1 MRKKLKRYK
10 FIVLPVLVM
19 TGVSITG
26 WTLTFN
32 YLNFEKNATS
42 QELKNHGQV
51 TNAKSLTLDHNTI
64 TLVLVC
70 TGLIGFVGVRRQSK
84 ISENFVKGK
93 HSECSSHEISLNENN
108 PERQACRA
116 KLNIPDTCFLNEPCS
131 G

>member
-10 FIVLPVLVM
+10 FIILSVLVM

-70 TGLIGFVGVRRQSK
+70 TGLIGFFGVRRQIK
-84 ISENFVKGK
+84 TSENVVKGK

-108 PERQACRA
+108 PEKQACHG
-116 KLNIPDTCFLNEPCS
+116 KLNIPDTCFLNEP
-131 G
+131 